1 MSNITCAT
9 SGSVL
14 TIAFDRPEKMNA
26 LTRDMYADL
35 ARALNDAAGDFAI
48 RAVILTSTGDH
59 FTAGN
64 DIRDFMEHPPTTEDS
79 TVAAFLGAILEFPK
93 PLVAAVKGNA
103 VGVGTTMLLHC
114 DVVVADPGAHFS
126 MPFVSLGLVPEAG
139 SSLLFP
145 ALVGY
150 QRAAKIF
157 MTGETFSAESGLA
170 VGKAVALTKPAQLQA
185 AEIKYQ
191 VDLSGDEY
199 IGVVTDETFSAESA
213 KEMGLVAE
221 ISADPIVEAMKIAT
235 QIAAQ
240 PPTAIINTKALIKA
254 SKHDAVAAVMK
265 AEFELFS
272 LALTSEEAMEA
283 FMNFMAKKA
292 ADKEKGGK

>member
-1 MSNITCAT
+1 MSNIAQT
-9 SGSVL
+9 STGSVL
-14 TIAFDRPEKMNA
+14 TLSFDRPEKMNA

-35 ARALNDAAGDFAI
+35 ARALNEAAGDFTV
-48 RAVILTSTGDH
+48 RAVILTSTGAH

-64 DIRDFMEHPPTTEDS
+64 DIKDFMEHPPTTEDS
-79 TVAAFLGAILEFPK
+79 TVAAFLGAL
-93 PLVAAVKGNA
+93 LAAVKGNA

-114 DVVVADPGAHFS
+114 DVVVADPKASFS
-126 MPFVSLGLVPEAG
+126 MPFASLGLVPEAG

-145 ALVGY
+145 ELVGY

-157 MTGETFSAESGLA
+157 MTGES
-170 VGKAVALTKPAQLQA
+170 
-185 AEIKYQ
+185 
-191 VDLSGDEY
+191 
-199 IGVVTDETFSAESA
+199 FSAESA

-221 ISADPIVEAMKIAT
+221 ISSDAYATALTIAT
-235 QIAAQ
+235 QIAEQ

-272 LALTSEEAMEA
+272 LALTSDEAMEA
-283 FMNFMAKKA
+283 FMTFMAKKA
-292 ADKEKGGK
+292 AAKEKGAQ

>member
-1 MSNITCAT
+1 MSNITCTT

-48 RAVILTSTGDH
+48 RAVLLTSTGDH

-93 PLVAAVKGNA
+93 PLIAAVKGNA

-114 DVVVADPGAHFS
+114 DVVVADPGANFS

-157 MTGETFSAESGLA
+157 MTGETFSAES
-170 VGKAVALTKPAQLQA
+170 
-185 AEIKYQ
+185 
-191 VDLSGDEY
+191 
-199 IGVVTDETFSAESA
+199 A

-221 ISADPIVEAMKIAT
+221 ISADPIVKAMEIAT

-272 LALTSEEAMEA
+272 LALTSDEAMEA
-283 FMNFMAKKA
+283 FMSFMAKKA

>member
-1 MSNITCAT
+1 MSNITT
-9 SGSVL
+9 SRVDGVVTLSL
-14 TIAFDRPEKMNA
+14 DRPEKMNA

-35 ARALNDAAGDFAI
+35 ARFLNEAAGDFGV
-48 RAVILTSTGDH
+48 RAVILTSAGDH

-64 DIRDFMEHPPTTEDS
+64 DIKDFLELPPTSEDS
-79 TVAAFLGAILEFPK
+79 TVKLFLDAILEFPK
-93 PLVAAVKGNA
+93 PLLAAVKGNA
-103 VGVGTTMLLHC
+103 IGVGTTMLLHC
-114 DVVVADPGAHFS
+114 DVVVADPHTSFS

-157 MTGETFSAESGLA
+157 MTGES
-170 VGKAVALTKPAQLQA
+170 
-185 AEIKYQ
+185 
-191 VDLSGDEY
+191 
-199 IGVVTDETFSAESA
+199 FSAESA

-221 ISADPIVEAMKIAT
+221 ISDDSYATALTIAL

-240 PPTAIINTKALIKA
+240 PPTAVINTKALIKA

-265 AEFELFS
+265 AEFELFA
-272 LALTSEEAMEA
+272 LALTSDEAMEA

>member
-1 MSNITCAT
+1 MSNITT
-9 SGSVL
+9 TRLEGVL
-14 TIAFDRPEKMNA
+14 TISLDRPEKMNA

-35 ARALNDAAGDFAI
+35 ARALNEAAGDFGV
-48 RAVILTSTGDH
+48 RAVILTSAGEH

-64 DIRDFMEHPPTTEDS
+64 DIKDFLELPPTSEDS
-79 TVAAFLGAILEFPK
+79 TVKLFLDAILEFPK
-93 PLVAAVKGNA
+93 PLLAAVKGNA
-103 VGVGTTMLLHC
+103 IGVGTTMLLHC
-114 DVVVADPGAHFS
+114 DVVVADPHTSFS

-157 MTGETFSAESGLA
+157 MTGES
-170 VGKAVALTKPAQLQA
+170 
-185 AEIKYQ
+185 
-191 VDLSGDEY
+191 
-199 IGVVTDETFSAESA
+199 FSAESA

-221 ISADPIVEAMKIAT
+221 ISDDSYATALTIAL

-240 PPTAIINTKALIKA
+240 PPTAVINTKALIKA

-265 AEFELFS
+265 AEFELFA
-272 LALTSEEAMEA
+272 LALTSDEAMEA